1 MAETSPTQR
10 QLEVLRTIA
19 SLSSAKG
26 YAPTIRELGDAL
38 DISSTNA
45 MNDHLKALVKKGLV
59 TRDRLK
65 ARSILITAAGWRWLP
80 AEAA

>member
-1 MAETSPTQR
+1 MAEPSPTLR
-10 QLEVLRTIA
+10 QIEVLRAIA
-19 SLSSAKG
+19 TLASAKG

-45 MNDHLKALVKKGLV
+45 MNDHLKALVRKGLV